1 MMRRLKRAFDH
12 MAGIAGSDDALR
24 ADLLDTAMLRPLGL
38 VTASLG
44 FMMMSAAACVITRSG
59 WATAWLTLDTLMLLG
74 RLFPAVAAWRRGT
87 RIPEPVAVIIII
99 AACVMFATFA
109 LGCAVSFQTGNED
122 LKIGSTLAVM
132 GLLAGLATRWAAL
145 PRLAAIMIVV
155 ASAPMAVAIG
165 FVSIFGAT
173 LFVVLAAGTAVLALQ
188 NNRTLHAML
197 TAERKARVLAE
208 TDMLTGL
215 LDRNGLDAAIRRRTS
230 DEVSV
235 IYIDLDGFKA
245 INDRYGHAAGDQV
258 LVEIST
264 RLRDVAVGQSVA
276 RFGGDEFV
284 IVLANDAPMSGE
296 EVIAALRQSLVK
308 PITLDDHGVRVGVGF
323 SHGLASG
330 SLAEQPVAVLFAQAD
345 AALYAAKRALRG
357 NDPPADRNPPHA
369 VAA

>member
-12 MAGIAGSDDALR
+12 IAGIAGSDDALR

-44 FMMMSAAACVITRSG
+44 FMMMSVGACVITRSG
-59 WATAWLTLDTLMLLG
+59 WATAWLTLDTLLLLG
-74 RLFPAVAAWRRGT
+74 RLFPAVVAWRRGT
-87 RIPEPVAVIIII
+87 RIPERVAVIVVV
-99 AACVMFATFA
+99 AASVMFATFA

-145 PRLAAIMIVV
+145 PRLATIMIVV
-155 ASAPMAVAIG
+155 ASVPMVVVIG
-165 FVSIFGAT
+165 SVSVFGAV

-188 NNRTLHAML
+188 NNRTLRAML

-215 LDRNGLDAAIRRRTS
+215 LSRNGLDAAIKRRTS
-230 DEVSV
+230 DTVSV
-235 IYIDLDGFKA
+235 IYLDLDGFKA

-264 RLRDVAVGQSVA
+264 RLRDIALGQPVA

-284 IVLANDAPMSGE
+284 IVLANDAPLSGE
-296 EVIAALRQSLVK
+296 DVIAALRQSLVK
-308 PITLDDHGVRVGVGF
+308 PIALDDHGAWVEVGF
-323 SHGLASG
+323 SHGIASG
-330 SLAEQPVAVLFAQAD
+330 SLAEHSAAVLFAQAD
-345 AALYAAKRALRG
+345 AALYTAKRISRG
-357 NDPPADRNPPHA
+357 KDSSADRKPPHA